1 MRRTRGLSLRL
12 IVAIGVL
19 AALHLAVFV
28 TLLVTVGELRDAG
41 RRANAAVHTALAADD
56 ARLALA
62 RWQAATGTDTRAV
75 RILDTR
81 LHTLVVQSRATRQQ
95 QRDRAVARARLAWI
109 AGFTGVCATLLCAVG
124 FLAYVRRAVLAP
136 LRSVSQAARSLA
148 AGDLRARV
156 LDHGGGGE
164 VAELAQ
170 TFDEMAASLQDSR
183 AALERQNAE
192 LASQSVE
199 LVDAVRAAR
208 EGASVLRAVL
218 DTTPDAVALLDP
230 AGAVL
235 VDNPPMRALRG
246 FFGTKATAFD
256 ATGTL
261 VPLDAG
267 DRDAECRDEI
277 VLMGTRR
284 AFARY
289 AAPVHDERGRQIGR
303 LLALREITGER
314 EAEHAKEDFFAL
326 VSHELRTPLT
336 AILGYLELVLTE
348 DRLDPEHAAH
358 LAVVERNARR
368 LLRLVGDLLFG
379 AQVERGSLALEPAP
393 LDVAQLVRD
402 AVALARPRATEAGI
416 ELGEQI
422 APLPQYL
429 GDRDRLA
436 QVLDNLL
443 SNALKFTPPGGRVDV
458 RLGLR
463 EDAVELSVADTG
475 VGILPD
481 ELPYL
486 FDRFYRATNATAG
499 AVPGLGLG
507 LMIARAI
514 AEGHGGTIAVASDIG
529 NGTTFTV
536 SLPLHRAE
544 AQQTSTADAAP
555 YPAGGR
561 YL

>member
-1 MRRTRGLSLRL
+1 MRGLSLRL
-12 IVAIGVL
+12 IVAIGLL
-19 AALHLAVFV
+19 ACLHLAVFV
-28 TLLVTVGELRDAG
+28 TLLMTLGGLRDAG
-41 RRANAAVHTALAADD
+41 RRANAAVHAAFAADD

-62 RWQAATGTDTRAV
+62 RWQVTTGADPRRV
-75 RILDTR
+75 RIVDRR
-81 LHTLVVQSRATRQQ
+81 LHTLAVQSRVTRQQ
-95 QRDRAVARARLAWI
+95 QRDRAVAHARLAWI
-109 AGFTGVCATLLCAVG
+109 AGFTGVCATLLCAIG
-124 FLAYVRRAVLAP
+124 FLAYTRRAILVP
-136 LRSVSQAARSLA
+136 LRNVASAARALA

-156 LDHGGGGE
+156 HDHGGGE
-164 VAELAQ
+164 VAELAR
-170 TFDEMAASLQDSR
+170 TFDQMAASLQDSR

-199 LVDAVRAAR
+199 LVDAVRSAR

-218 DTTPDAVALLDP
+218 DTTPDAIALLDA

-235 VDNPPMRALRG
+235 VDNPPMRALRRS
-246 FFGTKATAFD
+246 FGTRATALD
-256 ATGTL
+256 ETGTL

-267 DRDAECRDEI
+267 DRQAERRDEI
-277 VLMGTRR
+277 VLTGTRR

-289 AAPVHDERGRQIGR
+289 AAPVHDGRGRQIGR

-336 AILGYLELVLTE
+336 AILGYVELVLTE
-348 DRLDPEHAAH
+348 ERLDPEHARH
-358 LAVVERNARR
+358 LAVVERNAQR

-379 AQVERGSLALEPAP
+379 AQVERGSLALEPGSVD
-393 LDVAQLVRD
+393 LSQLVRD
-402 AVALARPRATEAGI
+402 AVALAQPRAAEAGI
-416 ELGEQI
+416 ELAEEVVSL
-422 APLPQYL
+422 APCL

-443 SNALKFTPPGGRVDV
+443 SNALKFTSPGGRVDV
-458 RLGLR
+458 RLATCAGN
-463 EDAVELSVADTG
+463 AELTVADTG
-475 VGILPD
+475 VGILAD

-514 AEGHGGTIAVASDIG
+514 AESHGGTITVASDVG
-529 NGTTFTV
+529 RGTTFTV
-536 SLPLHRAE
+536 VLPLRA
-544 AQQTSTADAAP
+544 AAHQP
-555 YPAGGR
+555 PPTLGGAPHPAGGR